1 MAANGFEWRY
11 NVSGGRPLIL
21 TMAMKDT
28 ETLTRGDMLNVESGE
43 VDLAATGDAALAGI
57 FVGPENPNDAVDGKP
72 GTLSGT
78 DSTTIV
84 KVLVNPDAVYADP
97 NDTSA
102 RLAGATLDISGA
114 TGAQTLAASSNT
126 EFVVVERKRQASDE
140 PRVMICSS
148 AHYLAKAQSE

>member
-21 TMAMKDT
+21 TFLMKDS
-28 ETLTRGDMLNVESGE
+28 ETLTRGDLLNIESGE

-72 GTLSGT
+72 GTVSGT
-78 DSTTIV
+78 DSTTLV
-84 KVLVNPDAVYADP
+84 KCIVNPDAVYADP

-102 RLAGATLDISGA
+102 RLAGATLDVSGA
-114 TGAQTLAASSNT
+114 TGAQTVASSSNT
-126 EFVVVERKRQASDE
+126 EFVVIERKRQSSDE
-140 PRVMICSS
+140 TRLMICSS
-148 AHYLAKAQSE
+148 AHYIAKAQ

>member
-1 MAANGFEWRY
+1 MAANGYEWRY
-11 NVSGGRPLIL
+11 NISGGRPLIL
-21 TMAMKDT
+21 TFLMKDS
-28 ETLTRGDMLNVESGE
+28 ETLTRGDILNIESGE

-72 GTLSGT
+72 GTVAGT

-84 KVLVNPDAVYADP
+84 KVIVNPDAVYADA

-114 TGAQTLAASSNT
+114 TGAQTMAASSNT

-140 PRVMICSS
+140 TRAMICTS
-148 AHYLAKAQSE
+148 AHYIAKAQ

>member
-21 TMAMKDT
+21 TFAMKDT
-28 ETLTRGDMLNVESGE
+28 ETLTRGDMLNIESGE
-43 VDLAATGDAALAGI
+43 VDLMVTSDVAAAGV
-57 FVGPENPNDAVDGKP
+57 FVGPENPNDATDGQP
-72 GTLSGT
+72 GIVSGT

-84 KVLVNPDAVYADP
+84 KVIVNPDAVYADA

-114 TGAQTLAASSNT
+114 TGAQTVAASSNT
-126 EFVVVERKRQASDE
+126 EFVVVERKRQSTDE
-140 PRVMICSS
+140 TRLMICSS
-148 AHYLAKAQSE
+148 AHYLAKAQ

>member
-21 TMAMKDT
+21 TFLMADT
-28 ETLTRGDMLNVESGE
+28 ETFTRGDMMNVASGE
-43 VDLAATGDAALAGI
+43 VDLAATADVGLAGI
-57 FVGPENPNDAVDGKP
+57 FVGPENPDDAVDGKP
-72 GTLSGT
+72 GTVAGT

-84 KVLVNPDAVYADP
+84 KVIVNPDAVYADA

-102 RLAGATLDISGA
+102 RLAGALLDISGA
-114 TGAQTLAASSNT
+114 TGAQTVAASSNT

-140 PRVMICSS
+140 TRVQICSTS
-148 AHYLAKAQSE
+148 HYLAKAQ

>member
-1 MAANGFEWRY
+1 MAANGFDWRY

-21 TMAMKDT
+21 TFVMKDT
-28 ETLTRGDMLNVESGE
+28 ETLTRGDMLNIESGE

-57 FVGPENPNDAVDGKP
+57 FVGPENPEDAVDGKP
-72 GTLSGT
+72 GTLAGT

-84 KVLVNPDAVYADP
+84 KVIVNPDAVYADA

-114 TGAQTLAASSNT
+114 TGAQTVAASSNT
-126 EFVVVERKRQASDE
+126 EFVVVERKRQSSDE
-140 PRVMICSS
+140 TRLMICSS
-148 AHYLAKAQSE
+148 AHYLAKAQ

>member
-1 MAANGFEWRY
+1 MAANGYEWRY

-21 TMAMKDT
+21 TFLMKDT
-28 ETLTRGDMLNVESGE
+28 ETLTRGDVMNIESGE

-57 FVGPENPNDAVDGKP
+57 FVGPENPDDAVDGKP
-72 GTLSGT
+72 GTVAGT

-84 KVLVNPDAVYADP
+84 KVIVNPDAVYADA

-114 TGAQTLAASSNT
+114 TGAQTMAASSNT
-126 EFVVVERKRQASDE
+126 EFVVIERKRQSSDE
-140 PRVMICSS
+140 TRAMICSS
-148 AHYLAKAQSE
+148 AHYIAKAQ

>member
-21 TMAMKDT
+21 TFLMKDT
-28 ETLTRGDMLNVESGE
+28 ETLTRGDMLNIESGE
-43 VDLAATGDAALAGI
+43 VDLCATGDAAIAGV
-57 FVGPENPNDAVDGKP
+57 FVGPENPNDATDGEP
-72 GTLSGT
+72 GKVSGT

-84 KVLVNPDAVYADP
+84 KAIVNPDAVYADP
-97 NDTSA
+97 NDTND

-126 EFVVVERKRQASDE
+126 EFVVVERKRQSSDE
-140 PRVMICSS
+140 TRVMICSS
-148 AHYLAKAQSE
+148 AHYLAKAQ

>member
-21 TMAMKDT
+21 TFLMKDS
-28 ETLTRGDMLNVESGE
+28 ETLTRGDMLNIESGE
-43 VDLAATGDAALAGI
+43 VDLAVTSDAALAGI

-84 KVLVNPDAVYADP
+84 KVIVNPDAVYADA
-97 NDTSA
+97 NDTNA

-126 EFVVVERKRQASDE
+126 EFVVVERKRQSSDE
-140 PRVMICSS
+140 TRVMICSS
-148 AHYLAKAQSE
+148 AHYLAKAQ